1 MKQKTYNKII
11 KNYIMITYHINKIK
25 VLFMNN
31 KLKYL
36 IQDYKV
42 NNNKIICKYMII
54 KKFVY

>member
-11 KNYIMITYHINKIK
+11 KNYIMITYLINKIK
-25 VLFMNN
+25 VIFMNN

-42 NNNKIICKYMII
+42 NNNNIICQYMII
-54 KKFVY
+54 KKFVC

>member
-1 MKQKTYNKII
+1 
-11 KNYIMITYHINKIK
+11 MITYLINKIK
-25 VLFMNN
+25 VIFMNN

-54 KKFVY
+54 KKFVC